1 MSTALV
7 PKKNSTIAYL
17 MWLAGFVGISGLHRI
32 YMGRWISGLL
42 WLFTG
47 GFCMVGNLIDG
58 VMMPKMLEASEEGK
72 GW

>member
-1 MSTALV
+1 
-7 PKKNSTIAYL
+7 
-17 MWLAGFVGISGLHRI
+17 
-32 YMGRWISGLL
+32 MGRWISGLL